1 MSGIKPKTL
10 FIPSMKTSDMTR
22 NLSRSTSGRYNII
35 LLYNSRM
42 TDIEDANYLF
52 SEYGISVT
60 GKKTLNK
67 EKDIYAVKDDIL
79 LTLNTQLLEVY
90 FKNII

>member
-1 MSGIKPKTL
+1 
-10 FIPSMKTSDMTR
+10 
-22 NLSRSTSGRYNII
+22 
-35 LLYNSRM
+35 M

-90 FKNII
+90 LKILYRNVLYHYQYQNYHKILVH

>member
-1 MSGIKPKTL
+1 
-10 FIPSMKTSDMTR
+10 
-22 NLSRSTSGRYNII
+22 
-35 LLYNSRM
+35 M